1 MTRGFFP
8 GALFRGLA
16 LRVLFFLSLALLPI
30 GLIAIVQTQQLSQQ
44 TQTNAELSLLA
55 VTEQASFAE
64 TEILQEAFGAAET
77 LGPVV
82 KLMHDDPERCSEFLG
97 AYKEASAIYSLVGFI
112 AADGIM
118 TCSSAD
124 APFDFSSDPEFLA
137 MKENPRRQASST
149 SNGSLS
155 RRPVTVVSLPVFK
168 AREFVGAVFISI
180 PFTAFDNLDKPEL
193 PRNPVALL
201 TFNQRGEILTSDH
214 ALDINEAE
222 VPPDI
227 ALSLFTGD
235 QRIVFRAANKNGI
248 ERAYAIQPIVRDVAY
263 AMSVWPTD
271 TPFLQTDLTARAAAM
286 LPIVM
291 WAASL
296 VVAFWALNRLAI
308 RHIRK
313 LGRQMRRFALNRTLP
328 SKTLGYGVPTELVD
342 MESAFIEMGES
353 ILRDEATLEDSLR
366 EKNILL
372 KEVHHRVKNNL
383 QLISSIMNMQI
394 RQAKTADASFV
405 LRRLQDRILSLA
417 TVHKNLYQNDNLE
430 RVEAKALLQEIV
442 GQLLSVG
449 LAPGS
454 NVAISQ
460 DYATVSLDA
469 DDAAPLTLLVSE
481 ALTNA
486 LKYIPQNPE
495 TPKKISIQLTSSAPE
510 LAELTIVNTVG
521 GAPVEEGTGLGSK
534 LILAFARQLNGQVD
548 VNDDGELYTLRI
560 VFPVPMQPK
569 QILDY

>member
-1 MTRGFFP
+1 MTRGFFS

-30 GLIAIVQTQQLSQQ
+30 GLIAIIQTQQLSQE
-44 TQTNAELSLLA
+44 TQSNAELSLLA

-64 TEILQEAFGAAET
+64 TEILQEAFGAAES
-77 LGPVV
+77 LGPIV
-82 KLMHDDPERCSEFLG
+82 KLMQNDPERCSEFLS
-97 AYKEASAIYSLVGFI
+97 AYKEASQIYSLVGFI

-118 TCSSAD
+118 TCSSSD
-124 APFDFSSDPEFLA
+124 APFDFSTEPEFIA
-137 MKENPRRQASST
+137 MKENPRRQATST
-149 SNGSLS
+149 SNGSVS
-155 RRPVTVVSLPVFK
+155 RRPVTVVSMPVFK
-168 AREFVGAVFISI
+168 SREFIGAVFISI
-180 PFTAFDNLDKPEL
+180 PFTAFDNLAKPDL
-193 PRNPVALL
+193 PRTPVAII
-201 TFNQRGEILTSDH
+201 TFNQRGDMLTSDH

-222 VPPDI
+222 VPPNI

-235 QRIVFRAANKNGI
+235 QRIVFRSLNKNGV
-248 ERAYAIQPIVRDVAY
+248 ERAYAIQPIVRDTAY

-296 VVAFWALNRLAI
+296 IVAFWALNRLAI

-328 SKTLGYGVPTELVD
+328 GQTLGYGVPSELID

-417 TVHKNLYQNDNLE
+417 TVHKNLYLNDDLE

-454 NVAISQ
+454 NVQITQ

-486 LKYIPQNPE
+486 LKYIPPNPD
-495 TPKKISIQLTSSAPE
+495 TPKMISIQLTADAPE
-510 LAELTIVNTVG
+510 QAELKIVNTVG
-521 GAPVEEGTGLGSK
+521 GTPVEEGTGLGSK
-534 LILAFARQLNGQVD
+534 LILAFARQLNGQVE
-548 VNDDGELYTLRI
+548 VSEEGELYTLRI
-560 VFPVPMQPK
+560 VFPVPLQPK
-569 QILDY
+569 QIRDY